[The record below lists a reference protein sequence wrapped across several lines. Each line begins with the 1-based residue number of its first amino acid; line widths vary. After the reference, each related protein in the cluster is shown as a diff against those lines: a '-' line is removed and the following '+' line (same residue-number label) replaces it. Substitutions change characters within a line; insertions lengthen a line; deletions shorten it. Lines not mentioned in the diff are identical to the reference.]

1 MHVHADYPPP
11 KSWDQFEELCA
22 DVFEAAWRDPALVRH
37 GRAGQRQHGVDIV
50 GRNGS
55 LYPIGLQ
62 CKKKATWPVRSLT
75 TTQLDAEVDE
85 ARKFTPPLKAFY
97 VLTTAP
103 DDEKLQAHVR
113 ALNITQKKA
122 KSFEVVLLG
131 WGEILR
137 RATRHPEVADKH
149 FGARGGAARSP
160 LFGTFYLD
168 KGRLDTT
175 GRQLELDIQDMI
187 QDFQDDPSGHIVV
200 RQRESDVL
208 LETIA
213 GLGSPPRSRAA
224 REKRIKLREELR
236 WLKRREAWAAD
247 GVRLMMTDPE
257 MTAWLHLIWDLPIAA
272 SAVWHFLDQAGNQP
286 YEKGPSNPIYLRMS
300 PPGAPTE
307 RTSGLLT
314 AAHLE
319 AIEVIKDWRQAQYG
333 SPLTKT
339 VAELPDAVRAE
350 AAVPQIVSDIL
361 LELYENRTPIER
373 LRAEGRFRLGDWTV
387 DVA

>member
-55 LYPIGLQ
+55 MYPIGLQ
-62 CKKKATWPVRSLT
+62 CKKKATWPVSRLT
-75 TTQLDAEVDE
+75 TAQIDAEVDD

-97 VLTTAP
+97 ILTTAP
-103 DDEKLQAHVR
+103 DDEKLQSHVR
-113 ALNITQKKA
+113 VLNTAQKKA

-137 RATRHPEVADKH
+137 RATRHLDVADKH

-168 KGRLDTT
+168 KGRLEVA
-175 GRQLELDIQDMI
+175 GRQIDLDIQDMV

-213 GLGSPPRSRAA
+213 ALGSPPRPRAA
-224 REKRIKLREELR
+224 RKKRVELREELR
-236 WLKRREAWAAD
+236 WLKRREARAVA
-247 GVRLMMTDPE
+247 GVKLMMTDPE
-257 MTAWLHLIWDLPIAA
+257 MTAWLHLIWKPHIAV
-272 SAVWHFLDQAGNQP
+272 SAVRHFLDQTGTRP
-286 YEKGPSNPIYLRMS
+286 FEKGPANPIYLRMS

-314 AAHLE
+314 PAHLE
-319 AIEVIKDWRQAQYG
+319 AIEAIKDWRQTQYG
-333 SPLTKT
+333 SSLTTT

-350 AAVPQIVSDIL
+350 VAVPQIVSDIL
-361 LELYENRTPIER
+361 LELDENRAPIER
-373 LRAEGRFRLGDWTV
+373 LRAEGRFRLGDWTIAIV
-387 DVA
+387 

>member
-1 MHVHADYPPP
+1 MQE
-11 KSWDQFEELCA
+11 KT
-22 DVFEAAWRDPALVRH
+22 
-37 GRAGQRQHGVDIV
+37 
-50 GRNGS
+50 
-55 LYPIGLQ
+55 
-62 CKKKATWPVRSLT
+62 KWPVSRLT
-75 TTQLDAEVDE
+75 TAQIDAEVDE
-85 ARKFTPPLKAFY
+85 ARKFTPALKAFY

-103 DDEKLQAHVR
+103 DDEKLQSHVR
-113 ALNITQKKA
+113 ALNIAQKKT

-137 RATRHPEVADKH
+137 RATRHTEVADKH

-175 GRQLELDIQDMI
+175 GRQIELDIQDMI

-213 GLGSPPRSRAA
+213 ALGSPPRTRAA

-236 WLKRREAWAAD
+236 WLKRREAWAAE

-257 MTAWLHLIWDLPIAA
+257 MTSWLHLIWDMPVAA
-272 SAVWHFLDQAGNQP
+272 SAVWHFLDQAGTQP
-286 YEKGPSNPIYLRMS
+286 YKKGPTNPIHLRMS

-307 RTSGLLT
+307 RASGLLT
-314 AAHLE
+314 AAHLQ
-319 AIEVIKDWRQAQYG
+319 AIEEIKDARQARYG
-333 SPLTKT
+333 DPLTTT
-339 VAELPDAVRAE
+339 VAELPESVRVE
-350 AAVPQIVSDIL
+350 VAVPRIVSDIL
-361 LELYENRTPIER
+361 LELNESRTPIER
-373 LRAEGRFRLGDWTV
+373 LRAEGRFQLGDWTV
-387 DVA
+387 TIA